1 MQYTTSYQSP
11 LGNLLLASD
20 HQGLTGLWFENDK
33 YYADSLGSH
42 NISMETAILKQTK
55 RWLDEYFSQR
65 QPSSMPPFHL
75 IGTNFQKM
83 IWQIL
88 LTIPYGQVMTYQ
100 EIADIAATKLHKEHM
115 SAQAVGGAVGRNHI
129 EIIVPCHRVVGS
141 NGSLTGYVAGL
152 LIKKKLLQLE
162 KIDVSKFRIPKESED

>member
-11 LGNLLLASD
+11 LGKLLLASD

-33 YYADSLGSH
+33 YYADSLGPQ
-42 NISMETAILKQTK
+42 NVSMETTILKQT
-55 RWLDEYFSQR
+55 RQWLDYYFSQR
-65 QPSSMPPFHL
+65 QPSFMPPLHL
-75 IGTNFQKM
+75 MGTDFQKM

-88 LTIPYGQVMTYQ
+88 LTIPYGQVMTYR
-100 EIADIAATKLHKEHM
+100 EIADIAAARLHKEHM

-141 NGSLTGYVAGL
+141 NGSLTGYAAGL
-152 LIKKKLLQLE
+152 SIKKELLQLE
-162 KIDVSKFRIPKESED
+162 KIDVSKFKIPKGSEN